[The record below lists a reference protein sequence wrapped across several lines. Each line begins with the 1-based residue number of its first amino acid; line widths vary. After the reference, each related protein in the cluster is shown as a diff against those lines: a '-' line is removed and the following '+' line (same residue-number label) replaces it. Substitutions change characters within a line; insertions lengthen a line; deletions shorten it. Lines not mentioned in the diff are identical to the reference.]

1 MMRGKRPTLV
11 QMPILRAVPAP
22 APTSKA
28 IPGIAPGAAVLLD
41 ISRLIWR
48 SQRVGPTGIDRV
60 ELAYAEHFIT
70 GDSGYTAYAVLHL
83 FGFLFAVKPAGARQ
97 FIQQLSARWR
107 GNAPRDRRSH
117 GFAVARAYLKL
128 LCAGWM
134 SGFGLRRLLRSH
146 VGPPIFMVVSTHHIS
161 LGFAINRIRR
171 KFQAQTVCMIHDVIP
186 IDFPEY
192 CPAGWD
198 RRYRRVYTNSALL
211 FDGVI
216 VNSETTARSLR
227 AHLYPNPAA
236 FAAVLNI
243 RVALLGA
250 SAFPRARTA
259 PSPSEVPYFVVLG
272 TIEPRKNHLML
283 LNLWTRLALTMRS
296 PPRLIIIGSRGWEN
310 EQVVDML
317 ERSRRLCGLVQECN
331 RMADADIGAL
341 LANARAVLV
350 PSITEG
356 FGLPLAEALS
366 SNVPAIC
373 SDIPAFREVGGDAP
387 EYLDPLDLGAWLTA
401 VMDYSQFGSTRRAR
415 QMRRLVDWQSLTW
428 EKHFESTHQLLA
440 DLRSEAL
447 AVNADRSDR
456 SRRRSAAGESGVADV
471 ANVAGAG
478 AGTGAGDAAD
488 AIGAANGNAAVGDAG
503 VVARMLSVQ

>member
-22 APTSKA
+22 APTRE
-28 IPGIAPGAAVLLD
+28 IAPGAAVLLD

-70 GDSGYTAYAVLHL
+70 GNSGYSAYAVLHL

-97 FIQQLSARWR
+97 FIDQLSARWR
-107 GNAPRDRRSH
+107 GHAPRDRRSH
-117 GFAVARAYLKL
+117 AFAVARAYLKL

-134 SGFGLRRLLRSH
+134 SGIGLRRLLRSH
-146 VGPPIFMVVSTHHIS
+146 VGPPTFLVVSHHHIS
-161 LGFAINRIRR
+161 LGYAINRIRR

-192 CPAGWD
+192 CPPGWD
-198 RRYRRVYTNSALL
+198 RRYRRLATNSALL

-227 AHLYPNPAA
+227 AHLHPNPAA
-236 FAAVLNI
+236 FAAMFNI

-250 SAFPRARTA
+250 SAFPRARMA
-259 PSPSEVPYFVVLG
+259 PDPSEVPYFVVLG

-283 LNLWTRLALTMRS
+283 LNLWTRLAMTMRS
-296 PPRLIIIGSRGWEN
+296 PPRLIIIGARGWEN

-317 ERSRRLCGLVQECN
+317 ERSRRLCGLVQEYN

-341 LANARAVLV
+341 LANSRAILA

-401 VMDYSQFGSTRRAR
+401 VMDYSQSGSTRRAR
-415 QMRRLVDWQSLTW
+415 QLRRLADWQSLTW

-440 DLRSEAL
+440 DVRSDAL
-447 AVNADRSDR
+447 AANADR
-456 SRRRSAAGESGVADV
+456 SRRRGAAGESSVTELTNDT
-471 ANVAGAG
+471 NVAGAADAPG
-478 AGTGAGDAAD
+478 AAD
-488 AIGAANGNAAVGDAG
+488 GAAAVGGAG